1 MASYTKPADKKRII
15 RVRDQ
20 LLLLWSGGRIRGLSL
35 CDNSGCRST
44 PCGCVV
50 AATEDPCTL
59 VCVAAARVGI
69 VVIAMIAVHGSDHD
83 SSLPTTAIVD
93 SGADAGFVSRALC
106 EAADIP

>member
-1 MASYTKPADKKRII
+1 MILLGQNSNGWVAWLLIRKPADKRRII

-83 SSLPTTAIVD
+83 K
-93 SGADAGFVSRALC
+93 
-106 EAADIP
+106 